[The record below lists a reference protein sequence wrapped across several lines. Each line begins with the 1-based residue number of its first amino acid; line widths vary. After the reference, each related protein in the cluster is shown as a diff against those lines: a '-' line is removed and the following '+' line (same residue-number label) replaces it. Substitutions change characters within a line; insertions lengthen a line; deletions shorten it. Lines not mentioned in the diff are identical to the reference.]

1 MLRSA
6 SLLAG
11 LLLVLLAVPT
21 ASSAATCGLR
31 GQERRLGPTY
41 TTSLSVTKV
50 SCTAGKRFVRAYYRC
65 RVANGGR
72 DGRCRRRVSGYSCT
86 ERRSNRIRTQY
97 DARVT
102 CKSGSR
108 RIVHTYTQFT

>member
-1 MLRSA
+1 VLRSA

-21 ASSAATCGLR
+21 ASSAASCSVR

-50 SCTAGKRFVRAYYRC
+50 SCTAGKRLVRAYYKC
-65 RVANGGR
+65 RVASGGK
-72 DGRCRRRVSGYSCT
+72 DGRCRRRVSGYACT
-86 ERRSNRIRTQY
+86 EKRSTGIPTQF

-102 CKSGSR
+102 CRSGSR
-108 RIVHTYTQFT
+108 RIVHTYTQNT